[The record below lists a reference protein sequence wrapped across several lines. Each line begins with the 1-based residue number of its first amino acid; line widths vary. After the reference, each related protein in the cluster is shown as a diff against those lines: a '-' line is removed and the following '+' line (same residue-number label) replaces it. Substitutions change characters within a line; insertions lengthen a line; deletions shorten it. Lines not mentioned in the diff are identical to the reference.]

1 MQIAVLIKEVPD
13 TATRIQVKQDGS
25 GIVTDGIKWVMN
37 PYDEFALEEA
47 LQIRDR
53 EGGEVVLVSFGSA
66 RVDDV
71 LRQGLAMGA
80 DRAVRV
86 SDDGLAGVGVDHLAV
101 AKILAEALRRES
113 WDLIWCGKQAVDDD
127 AAQVGPLVA
136 VHLGLP
142 QAMVVL
148 ACHIDAAGRRLSVRR
163 ELEGA
168 EEIVELPMPAVLGA
182 QRGLNTPRYPTLPNI
197 MKAKRKPLETIG
209 VADLG
214 LDADTLRAMCR
225 VRVEQFFAPPGRP
238 EGRILTGDPAE
249 AARELVRLLHTE
261 AHII

>member
-13 TATRIQVKQDGS
+13 TATRIQVKPDGS

-53 EGGEVVLVSFGSA
+53 EGGEVVLYSFGPA

-80 DRAVRV
+80 NRAVRV
-86 SDDGLAGVGVDHLAV
+86 SDEGLQAVDHLVV
-101 AKILAEALRRES
+101 AKILAEALKRES
-113 WDLIWCGKQAVDDD
+113 WDLVWCGKQAVDDD
-127 AAQVGPLVA
+127 AAQVGPLVS

-148 ACHIDAAGRRLSVRR
+148 GITVDAANRRLTVRR

-168 EEIVELPMPAVLGA
+168 EETVELPMPAVLGA

-197 MKAKRKPLETIG
+197 MKAKRKPLDTLS

-214 LDADTLRAMCR
+214 LSAEALGSVHR
-225 VRVEQFFAPPGRP
+225 VTVEQYFAPPARP
-238 EGRILTGDPAE
+238 EGRILSGDPAD